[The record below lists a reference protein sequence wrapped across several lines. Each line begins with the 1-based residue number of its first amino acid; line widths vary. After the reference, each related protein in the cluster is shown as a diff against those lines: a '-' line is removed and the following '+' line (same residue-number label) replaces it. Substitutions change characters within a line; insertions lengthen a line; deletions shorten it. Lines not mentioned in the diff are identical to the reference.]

1 MFILLFPT
9 PAALCPDLSVEVP
22 FWNEFPRR
30 KFTARPVAPT
40 KLPPP
45 PPPRSEFIISLIIFN
60 VAVQTNR
67 GTPTRQIIRTQKQLS
82 TQHTATMNYFRT
94 TLILLASLGSSHAFS
109 TSSSFT
115 RRMSSPPTCQSSSPS
130 CRSTALSMNLFD
142 RFQRVA
148 KANLNN
154 VLQSLEDPEKIMT
167 QALEDMQVCVFD
179 QDLLLIM

>member
-1 MFILLFPT
+1 
-9 PAALCPDLSVEVP
+9 
-22 FWNEFPRR
+22 
-30 KFTARPVAPT
+30 
-40 KLPPP
+40 
-45 PPPRSEFIISLIIFN
+45 
-60 VAVQTNR
+60 
-67 GTPTRQIIRTQKQLS
+67 
-82 TQHTATMNYFRT
+82 MNYFRT

-115 RRMSSPPTCQSSSPS
+115 RRMPAPPTCLSSSPS

-167 QALEDMQVCVFD
+167 QALEDMQVSVHD
-179 QDLLLIM
+179 QDHQWSCRWMTSSHTTPSLSAPDRFGQSPSIIRRNYSHTAPSPEAKRAIRRTR